1 MKFRQVYFMED
12 SLPDFVEVSGKNR
25 PTKNELGD
33 FISSTIEGVISFW
46 KWFGD
51 SKTVDSKGR
60 PKVFYHQSQTKI
72 TEFFKTKGIKRPTYS
87 QAKEGIYFSD
97 DKNVTEAKYKKNDKG
112 QLVSAYL
119 KIENP
124 LDMGS
129 NDSMYFDGNKVQY
142 AKIVTTNFKKS
153 MAGEKEDAEP
163 DIILYTISKK
173 AVNWLSK
180 KGYDGLMG
188 ADGEHKE
195 IVVFNPAQIKAT
207 NNSGNFSNT
216 KYIYEMPQAINNL
229 ENSDS
234 EVVSKAEKF
243 YDRAEEIDF
252 DTFHRITYTLM
263 KDKEHHGIYLIIQDE
278 DDEFIGYVKAN
289 PFYNLKN
296 SIQIQTTEIISDRQ
310 SEGIGTQAYEYLLSN
325 YDNIVSDE
333 QLTDGSWSLYQKLAK
348 KYSGKIWSK
357 EEGMLDVD
365 FSSLTKEQMKKYDDR
380 KDVYFVLTKK

>member
-12 SLPDFVEVSGKNR
+12 SLPDFIDISGKKH

-33 FISSTIEGVISFW
+33 FISSSIEGIINFW
-46 KWFGD
+46 KWFGN
-51 SKTVDSKGR
+51 SKTIDSKGR
-60 PKVFYHQSQTKI
+60 PKVYYHQSQTKI

-97 DKNVTEAKYKKNDKG
+97 DKDVTEAKYKKHDKG

-129 NDSMYFDGNKVQY
+129 NDSMYFDGTKVQY
-142 AKIVTTNFKKS
+142 AKIVTSNFKKS
-153 MAGEKEDAEP
+153 MAGEKEEAEP

-173 AVNWLSK
+173 ATNWMSK
-180 KGYDGLMG
+180 KGYDGLIG

-207 NNSGNFSNT
+207 DNSGNFSNT
-216 KYIYEMPQAINNL
+216 KYIYEMPQYTGFTND
-229 ENSDS
+229 DS

-243 YDRAEEIDF
+243 YDRSEEIDY

-278 DDEFIGYVKAN
+278 DDEFIGYIKAN
-289 PFYNLKN
+289 PFYKLKN
-296 SIQIQTTEIISDRQ
+296 AIQIQMTEIIDDRQ
-310 SEGIGTQAYEYLLSN
+310 GEGIGTQAYEYLLTN
-325 YDNIVSDE
+325 YDYIVSDE
-333 QLTDGSWSLYQKLAK
+333 QLTDGSVNLYRKLSK
-348 KYSGKIWSK
+348 KYSGKLWSK
-357 EEGMLDVD
+357 DEGLLDVD
-365 FSSLTKEQMKKYDDR
+365 FSSLTEDQIKKYDNR
-380 KDVYFVLTKK
+380 KDIYFVLTKK

>member
-12 SLPDFVEVSGKNR
+12 SLPDFVEVSGKKH

-33 FISSTIEGVISFW
+33 FISSTIEGIISFW

-72 TEFFKTKGIKRPTYS
+72 AEFFKTKGIKRPTYS

-124 LDMGS
+124 LDIGS
-129 NDSMYFDGNKVQY
+129 NDAMYFDGNKVQY
-142 AKIVTTNFKKS
+142 AKIVTSNFKKS

-216 KYIYEMPQAINNL
+216 KYIYEMPSLISYSNDDEDIVKKTEKYYN
-229 ENSDS
+229 DS
-234 EVVSKAEKF
+234 I
-243 YDRAEEIDF
+243 EIDY
-252 DTFHRITYTLM
+252 DTKSRITYTLC
-263 KDKEHHGIYLIIQDE
+263 KDKSHHGIYLIIQDE
-278 DDEFIGYVKAN
+278 DDEFIGYIKAN
-289 PFYNLKN
+289 PFYKLQNA
-296 SIQIQTTEIISDRQ
+296 IQIQMTEIVDGRQ
-310 SEGIGTQAYEYLLSN
+310 GERIGTNAYTYLLSKYN
-325 YDNIVSDE
+325 YIVSDE
-333 QLTDGSWSLYQKLAK
+333 QLTDGSVNLYHKLSEK
-348 KYSGKIWSK
+348 FTPKIYVKDEGLVNSDFTKWT
-357 EEGMLDVD
+357 EEDI
-365 FSSLTKEQMKKYDDR
+365 KKYDYR
-380 KDVYFVLTKK
+380 EDVYFVLERK

>member
-142 AKIVTTNFKKS
+142 AKIVTANFKKS

-163 DIILYTISKK
+163 DIIIYTISKK

-180 KGYDGLMG
+180 KVMMD
-188 ADGEHKE
+188 
-195 IVVFNPAQIKAT
+195 
-207 NNSGNFSNT
+207 
-216 KYIYEMPQAINNL
+216 
-229 ENSDS
+229 
-234 EVVSKAEKF
+234 
-243 YDRAEEIDF
+243 
-252 DTFHRITYTLM
+252 
-263 KDKEHHGIYLIIQDE
+263 
-278 DDEFIGYVKAN
+278 
-289 PFYNLKN
+289 
-296 SIQIQTTEIISDRQ
+296 
-310 SEGIGTQAYEYLLSN
+310 
-325 YDNIVSDE
+325 
-333 QLTDGSWSLYQKLAK
+333 
-348 KYSGKIWSK
+348 
-357 EEGMLDVD
+357 
-365 FSSLTKEQMKKYDDR
+365 
-380 KDVYFVLTKK
+380 